1 MMDFLI
7 KVFHGVTFAIA
18 LSAVLC
24 ATTTP
29 PNNEWSKKAYRLM
42 NIAAFNVWKSE
53 DKCPRMDVGSVSD
66 TAQISWR
73 QIAVQQQERLRT
85 GAEGET
91 VREAVETI
99 LPTVYTKQGNKV
111 EAQPLA
117 PTQRVNVS
125 V

>member
-1 MMDFLI
+1 
-7 KVFHGVTFAIA
+7 
-18 LSAVLC
+18 
-24 ATTTP
+24 
-29 PNNEWSKKAYRLM
+29 
-42 NIAAFNVWKSE
+42 
-53 DKCPRMDVGSVSD
+53 MDVGSVNS
-66 TAQISWR
+66 TAQVSWK
-73 QIAVQQQERLRT
+73 QVAVQKQERLRT

-99 LPTVYTKQGNKV
+99 MPVLYTQTGNKV